1 MVLDSFFV
9 VQTCFFTESYEVLV
23 QIFVLLLQPIIIEDY
38 MDVMVCVLE
47 EQEGQS
53 CMDRRLALASRHD
66 PDLG

>member
-1 MVLDSFFV
+1 MVPDSILV
-9 VQTCFFTESYEVLV
+9 VIACFFTESYEVFV
-23 QIFVLLLQPIIIEDY
+23 QICVLLLQPVIVEDY
-38 MDVMVCVLE
+38 MDVMVCVLK